1 MKETLNNLWNEYLFE
16 KSSVIET
23 DEERKLTEKA
33 VKLHEDLNALLNN
46 DQQDAVQRYVDVLS
60 ELEYIFARKAFFK
73 GCEFTVSFIFDAL
86 WCTSDAF
93 AINFR
98 ASFRASLLDTFC
110 LSKIYALTTQK
121 QIKNSKKCV
130 FLKEA
135 TIFSQEKIQ
144 KFADH
149 FAIAKLSANSEYEIE
164 YENEIEIEN
173 ENEILVSK

>member
-86 WCTSDAF
+86 
-93 AINFR
+93 
-98 ASFRASLLDTFC
+98 
-110 LSKIYALTTQK
+110 
-121 QIKNSKKCV
+121 
-130 FLKEA
+130 
-135 TIFSQEKIQ
+135 
-144 KFADH
+144 
-149 FAIAKLSANSEYEIE
+149 
-164 YENEIEIEN
+164 
-173 ENEILVSK
+173 